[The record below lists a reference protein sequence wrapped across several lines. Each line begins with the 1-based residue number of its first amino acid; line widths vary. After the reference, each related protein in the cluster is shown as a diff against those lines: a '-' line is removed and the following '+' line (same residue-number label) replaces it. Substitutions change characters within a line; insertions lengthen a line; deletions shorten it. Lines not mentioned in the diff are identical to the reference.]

1 MSATVLSYL
10 MWELCV
16 GNLARHRHVGQFTAE
31 LWVDLNVTRSQIT
44 MDIAQLD
51 EMLHGAGNVGHH
63 AQLLYLIELAAVE
76 LKVQDLENV
85 NTT

>member
-1 MSATVLSYL
+1 
-10 MWELCV
+10 
-16 GNLARHRHVGQFTAE
+16 
-31 LWVDLNVTRSQIT
+31 

-76 LKVQDLENV
+76 LKVQDLEKKNGSRRMRLENV
-85 NTT
+85 MPFKTTTPRTLKGSYST

>member
-1 MSATVLSYL
+1 
-10 MWELCV
+10 
-16 GNLARHRHVGQFTAE
+16 
-31 LWVDLNVTRSQIT
+31 

-76 LKVQDLENV
+76 LKAQDLEKWIDENATQECYAV
-85 NTT
+85 QNHHSPDFKGLLFYIT